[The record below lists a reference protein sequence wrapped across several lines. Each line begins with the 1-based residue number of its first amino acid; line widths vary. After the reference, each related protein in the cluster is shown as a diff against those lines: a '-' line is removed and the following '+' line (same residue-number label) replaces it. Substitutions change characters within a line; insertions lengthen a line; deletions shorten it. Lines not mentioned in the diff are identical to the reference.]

1 LFHPASLN
9 GAYRNLAFRGR
20 NFGEKRGEGFD
31 EVEEPD
37 WYELAMFLRTW
48 HEYIRP
54 DMMARLLPVPEEE
67 QSRRDT
73 RRELLERGER
83 RHGVDEEVSRS
94 KGW

>member
-37 WYELAMFLRTW
+37 WYELAMFL
-48 HEYIRP
+48 
-54 DMMARLLPVPEEE
+54 
-67 QSRRDT
+67 
-73 RRELLERGER
+73 
-83 RHGVDEEVSRS
+83 
-94 KGW
+94 